1 VVNVRTNGG
10 PGASSDFADV
20 FQGIVIE
27 VDELLCAEVE
37 MPSDS
42 RQRARFRKCMV
53 HTIWSVNESTCTEFF
68 ISKQNSRM
76 PLLESNLF

>member
-37 MPSDS
+37 S
-42 RQRARFRKCMV
+42 RLTTASAPGFANAWYIRSGQ
-53 HTIWSVNESTCTEFF
+53 
-68 ISKQNSRM
+68 
-76 PLLESNLF
+76 